1 MVPPS
6 HGSHML
12 SGDIA
17 EGQRRPEGDARTRII
32 AAHDAPVD
40 QRTIERKY
48 YRIFKLPKVNF
59 PVADALAGF
68 VLARNFG
75 REARACGQ
83 IGTD

>member
-32 AAHDAPVD
+32 AAHDARHVVASGVEAAND
-40 QRTIERKY
+40 AAISVERTRTRVGLY
-48 YRIFKLPKVNF
+48 
-59 PVADALAGF
+59 AG
-68 VLARNFG
+68 AG
-75 REARACGQ
+75 A
-83 IGTD
+83 